1 MSKTD
6 ATTLRSEVLI
16 ALTANTT
23 RLANGLQAELARSK
37 EPGTGRPLQF
47 EVDQLYWHITSCASE
62 EPIMTGDWLDPALGG
77 DWLERAE
84 EAGVEPEGM
93 ICEEL
98 CPWFA
103 DCWQSVG
110 GPARFSPAY
119 LFLHGYGDQ
128 QYDLER
134 RCWVPA
140 EVAFGERA

>member
-6 ATTLRSEVLI
+6 ETTLRSEVLN
-16 ALTANTT
+16 ALAANTA
-23 RLANGLQAELARSK
+23 RLADGLQAELARSK
-37 EPGTGRPLQF
+37 DPGMGRPLQF
-47 EVDQLYWHITSCASE
+47 EVDPLYWDITSCASE
-62 EPIMTGDWLDPALGG
+62 DPIITDDWLDRALGR

-84 EAGVEPEGM
+84 EAGAEPEGM

-103 DCWQSVG
+103 DCWQAVG

-119 LFLHGYGDQ
+119 LFLHDYHDQ

-134 RCWVPA
+134 RCWVPV
-140 EVAFGERA
+140 EVAFGE